1 MQRFI
6 WTARAKRSVGVNT
19 QHSVEEPILKYAA
32 DIGSLGPVTIVGSR
46 TQWDVGGL
54 PSPGSR
60 EIRAPAGVW
69 SHQPEEMTVRC
80 GAGTSIRE
88 LNEECSRFGQMV
100 PFDLNP
106 EATVGGALAV
116 GRSGFRRL
124 RYGHIR
130 DLVLQIR
137 HVDHSGLLVTSGGPT
152 VKNVSGYDLC
162 RLLVGSLGKLGCIAE
177 VTLRCLP
184 IPETTLWLTG
194 TGDPF
199 EIYNELYRPPSILW
213 DGDQVWVGL
222 EGVKSDV
229 ESQAALLKLD
239 QTDSPPPFPEG
250 GRRSLEPKALRGLVE
265 RSEGWLA
272 EIGVGVVHYT
282 TAQAPQPLS
291 DPNKRL
297 MSELECRLDPRG
309 RLNPGRQLVA
319 T

>member
-1 MQRFI
+1 M
-6 WTARAKRSVGVNT
+6 GVNANSPIEE
-19 QHSVEEPILKYAA
+19 SVVRFAEEIGQAGPIT
-32 DIGSLGPVTIVGSR
+32 VVGNR

-54 PSPGSR
+54 PHPESR
-60 EIRAPAGVW
+60 EVRAPAGVW

-80 GAGTSIRE
+80 GAGTTIGE
-88 LNEECSRFGQMV
+88 LNERCSQFQQMV

-137 HVDHSGLLVTSGGPT
+137 HVDHSGQVVTSGGPT

-194 TGDPF
+194 KMDPF
-199 EIYNELYRPPSILW
+199 ELYNDLYRPSSILW
-213 DGDQVWVGL
+213 NGDSIWVCL

-229 ESQAALLKLD
+229 ESQAAKLKLEEVA
-239 QTDSPPPFPEG
+239 SPPDFPEG
-250 GRRSLEPKALRGLVE
+250 GRNSLEPGALKKLK
-265 RSEGWLA
+265 RSSEVWLA
-272 EIGVGVVHYT
+272 EVGVGVVHRT
-282 TAQAPQPLS
+282 QKQSPAPLGEA
-291 DPNKRL
+291 NKRL
-297 MSELECRLDPRG
+297 MRELEVRLDPNG
-309 RLNPGRQLVA
+309 RLNPGRELI
-319 T
+319 TT